1 MKRILMATAALAL
14 PLGFSACSTAGLSDT
29 EEAVESYNENMSMA
43 MKEEIGELNKL
54 TRIYID
60 AAALYKQAAD
70 IPDET
75 NGLKPALLELA
86 KEKNAQLDLLQ
97 EQVLSLGGEP
107 AERGQALGTAHRGF
121 TSLRTMVDNDSEVA
135 VEEVLRGERYILE
148 EINKA
153 LPKTMT
159 PTSRTL
165 LAQLRTDAETQISRL
180 EAVDKEI

>member
-14 PLGFSACSTAGLSDT
+14 PLSFSACSTAGLSQT

-43 MKEEIGELNKL
+43 MKEEVTELNKI

-75 NGLKPALLELA
+75 NGLKPALLALS
-86 KEKNAQLDLLQ
+86 KEKNAQVDLLQ
-97 EQVLSLGGEP
+97 ERVLAVGGEP

-121 TSLRTMVDNDSEVA
+121 TSLRTIIDDDSEVA
-135 VEEVLRGERYILE
+135 VEEVLRSERYIVE

-153 LPKTMT
+153 MPKTVS
-159 PTSRTL
+159 PESRTL
-165 LAQLRTDAETQISRL
+165 LGQLRTEAEAQIARL
-180 EAVDKEI
+180 QEVDQAI